1 MFAEEQGTSVLSISY
16 LFIYIC
22 RAREFIEWHRNLLMV
37 IIWGSFLPPLSANC
51 KLCMVGT
58 QMFLCYITP
67 RGDGESGEK
76 RELSLC
82 LPDPKAGWSV
92 GSGA

>member
-1 MFAEEQGTSVLSISY
+1 MAQKLTDSNHL
-16 LFIYIC
+16 
-22 RAREFIEWHRNLLMV
+22 EFV
-37 IIWGSFLPPLSANC
+37 PSASLSANC

-58 QMFLCYITP
+58 QMFLCYRAL
-67 RGDGESGEK
+67 RGEGESGER
-76 RELSLC
+76 RELSVC